1 MKLENL
7 MWKEDDPMLSVVSR
21 YATLA
26 IVIAMSLAIAAGP
39 AMAQT
44 QQSAPSLPGG
54 ATSQPTEKAPT
65 MGMLE
70 GSVKKV
76 DPAAGTVQVSSGPF
90 GIIGRTLEVTNDTQI
105 QVEGRQGSLSDLRE
119 GEKVKAAYESH
130 GGKNVATQIEVM
142 PAQEKSGATT
152 GTPTPEKSQSPMPGK
167 SQ

>member
-1 MKLENL
+1 MKLENP
-7 MWKEDDPMLSVVSR
+7 MWKEDDTMLSVVSR

-26 IVIAMSLAIAAGP
+26 IVIALSLAVAAGP

-44 QQSAPSLPGG
+44 QQSAPPLPGG
-54 ATSQPTEKAPT
+54 ATPPPTEKAPT

-70 GSVKKV
+70 GAVKKV

-119 GEKVKAAYESH
+119 GAKVKAAYESR

-142 PAQEKSGATT
+142 PAQEKSGGKT
-152 GTPTPEKSQSPMPGK
+152 GTQMPEKSQ
-167 SQ
+167 

>member
-1 MKLENL
+1 
-7 MWKEDDPMLSVVSR
+7 MLSLVSR

-26 IVIAMSLAIAAGP
+26 IVIAMSLGVAAGP

-54 ATSQPTEKAPT
+54 ATSQPTEKAPA

-90 GIIGRTLEVTNDTQI
+90 GIIGRTLEITNDTQI

-152 GTPTPEKSQSPMPGK
+152 GTPTPEKSPSTMPK